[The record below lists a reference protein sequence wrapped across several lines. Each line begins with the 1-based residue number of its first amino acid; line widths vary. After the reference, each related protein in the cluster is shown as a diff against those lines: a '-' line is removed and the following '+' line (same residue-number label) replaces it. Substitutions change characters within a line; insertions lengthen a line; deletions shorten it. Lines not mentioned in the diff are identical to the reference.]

1 MHMNI
6 SYINNYKNEVNLQA
20 TVLVKSNL
28 LLIQIYWIHCDW
40 SRAPAK
46 KEQYLNKVLHCG
58 KVMDMLDNF
67 YKEPWPKQVLQSNWN
82 KAKLVPK
89 VKLTRNMAKNKL

>member
-1 MHMNI
+1 
-6 SYINNYKNEVNLQA
+6 
-20 TVLVKSNL
+20 
-28 LLIQIYWIHCDW
+28 
-40 SRAPAK
+40 
-46 KEQYLNKVLHCG
+46 
-58 KVMDMLDNF
+58 MDMLDNF